1 MTIHNAI
8 DLRGASLRACDFF
21 DLFVFFAP
29 DQMLFSPLQKGVIL
43 PAPACRGSEAPR
55 RSIASQRVYGAESKD
70 PGDARSQVL
79 FGAFRPQTTR
89 GIEKAID
96 SERSRP
102 VPPAPACRGACRGG
116 ICSSAD
122 PSWRCFSTKRSLA
135 CGPTQGDEK
144 RLGPATTLHGTIA
157 LSFVIPGGCDFF
169 NFPDSLWPES
179 SEEHL
184 PASIAGVLRLRA
196 INPLLCD
203 RSAGRFAQ
211 DDAFPE
217 GTKQHLVG
225 WGSADATSAL
235 LKVGGA

>member
-1 MTIHNAI
+1 MIFSCFLHPTRCC
-8 DLRGASLRACDFF
+8 LVPSRKASSCL
-21 DLFVFFAP
+21 
-29 DQMLFSPLQKGVIL
+29 
-43 PAPACRGSEAPR
+43 PR
-55 RSIASQRVYGAESKD
+55 RAVGAKRLADLSHHR
-70 PGDARSQVL
+70 GFMARSRRTPAMLVRRQL

-203 RSAGRFAQ
+203 RSAGRFAPTARRGRQ